1 MLDEYMISMGF
12 NDKEI
17 FLIKKAYP
25 INKYAESTILYNL
38 KNISNYLLKNSLTNN
53 DIINITLTSPNIIFL
68 SIE

>member
-38 KNISNYLLKNSLTNN
+38 KNIYV
-53 DIINITLTSPNIIFL
+53 
-68 SIE
+68 